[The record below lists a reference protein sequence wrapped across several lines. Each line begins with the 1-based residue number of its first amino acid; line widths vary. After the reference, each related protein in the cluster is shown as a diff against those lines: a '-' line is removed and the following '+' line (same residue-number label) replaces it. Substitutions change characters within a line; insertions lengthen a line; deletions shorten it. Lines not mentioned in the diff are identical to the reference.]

1 MTVKARIEVA
11 AMPSVTPLYRDFVS
25 RGGGPIQSRL
35 PSFHAGDAWS
45 AGLARRVS
53 VAAGLLNAVRDY
65 NVTLGVRA
73 ATIERLKGLA
83 DGSVRAIVTGQQP
96 GVLGGPL
103 MSLYKAAT
111 TIAVAREI
119 EARHGRPCV
128 PVFWLG
134 ADDDDFAEVR
144 ELSVL
149 ASDYSRLDVSLD
161 ASAYR
166 PGLRVGDMNP
176 GALRAVW
183 SAVSPSLPTG
193 PAHDHLSAAVL
204 AAGDFADGAAR
215 ALVAATGG
223 GIVMVDARAP
233 QLKEAG
239 RDLLLSFYDRESE
252 LRALLE
258 ADSVSLERDGYHAQV
273 QWGQDSGLFV
283 VEDGVRQRVPG
294 EQRDRVRI
302 EIERDISTVAP
313 GVIARNLLQDS
324 VLAPLAVVLGPAEIA
339 YRAQMTGIYRAL
351 GVAMPVVAPRLSA
364 TYLPPAVRDMLGELG
379 VDAAGV
385 AADAARVAAAVSA
398 RGGSDG
404 IKQAAAALEASF
416 KQESDAFRAQAASR
430 LDDRARAKL
439 DKRFDEL
446 AGRLA
451 QALVAAIEQDVS
463 APRARWPFL
472 ARMAD
477 MFERNTE
484 PQERFLS
491 LVTPML
497 FHGDDAWRAIDAC
510 AGDWTRDALDGRVWH
525 VVYSV

>member
-1 MTVKARIEVA
+1 MTVKTKIEIAVTA
-11 AMPSVTPLYRDFVS
+11 SITPLYRDFVS
-25 RGGGPIQSRL
+25 RNGGRMQSRL
-35 PSFHAGDAWS
+35 PSFHDREAWS
-45 AGLARRVS
+45 AARARRVS
-53 VAAGLLNAVRDY
+53 VAPDLLNAVRDY
-65 NVTLGVRA
+65 NATLGVQVS
-73 ATIERLKGLA
+73 TIKRLGGLA
-83 DGSVRAIVTGQQP
+83 DGSARAIVTGQQP

-103 MSLYKAAT
+103 LSLYKAAT
-111 TIAVAREI
+111 AIALARAI
-119 EARHGRPCV
+119 EQRDGQPCV

-144 ELSVL
+144 DLSVL
-149 ASDYSRLDVSLD
+149 ANDYSRLDVALD

-166 PGLRVGDMNP
+166 PGLRVGDMNA

-183 SAVSPSLPTG
+183 SAVSPALPAG
-193 PAHDHLSAAVL
+193 PAHDHLAAAVS

-223 GIVMVDARAP
+223 EIVIVDARAP

-252 LRALLE
+252 LRSLLE
-258 ADSVSLERDGYHAQV
+258 ADSAALERDGYHAQV

-283 VEDGVRQRVPG
+283 VEGGVRQRVPA
-294 EQRDRVRI
+294 EQRDRVRAQ
-302 EIERDISTVAP
+302 IERDISTVAP

-364 TYLPPAVRDMLGELG
+364 TYLPPAVRDMMDELG

-385 AADAARVAAAVSA
+385 ASDAARVAAAVSA
-398 RGGSDG
+398 RGGNDG
-404 IKQAAAALEASF
+404 LKEAAAALEALF
-416 KQESDAFRAQAASR
+416 KRESDAFREQAALR
-430 LDDRARAKL
+430 LDDRSRAKL
-439 DKRFDEL
+439 EKRFDEL
-446 AGRLA
+446 SGRLA
-451 QALVAAIEQDVS
+451 QALAAAIEQDVS

-477 MFERNTE
+477 MFEKNSA

-497 FHGDDAWRAIDAC
+497 FHGEEAWRAIDAC
-510 AGDWTRDALDGRVWH
+510 AGEWTRDALDGRVSH
-525 VVYSV
+525 IVYSV